1 MEEEEEEEEKE
12 EVEEE
17 ECFYR
22 GEMLSGAVS
31 DVKRSLSACVC
42 NRRDDE
48 GEDDEGDD
56 DDDEGDDD
64 EDEMMKVR

>member
-48 GEDDEGDD
+48 GEDDEGEDD
-56 DDDEGDDD
+56 
-64 EDEMMKVR
+64 